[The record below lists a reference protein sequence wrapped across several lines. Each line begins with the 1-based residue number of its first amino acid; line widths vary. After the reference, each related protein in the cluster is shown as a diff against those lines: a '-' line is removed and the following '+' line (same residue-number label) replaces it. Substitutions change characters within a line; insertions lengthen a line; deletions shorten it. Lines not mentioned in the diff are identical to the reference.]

1 MMNSLYEF
9 DRVFLQS
16 SGRLIGVDEAGRG
29 SLAGPVVIAAVIL
42 DFTNNIEGIN
52 DSKKLKPDNREKLF
66 EQIIKSAISF
76 KIVEVDSN
84 YIDKYNIL
92 QATLKGM
99 FDAVTTIAQ
108 PSDCCLI
115 DGNKVPNGLFCYTKC
130 IIHGDALSAS
140 IAAASIL
147 AKVHRDRLMRTLDKY
162 FPLYGF
168 AKHKGYGTTQHIN
181 ALKLYGPCSIHRKT
195 FAPIAQMI
203 DQTAL

>member
-1 MMNSLYEF
+1 MNLLYEYDHF
-9 DRVFLQS
+9 FLQKS
-16 SGRLIGVDEAGRG
+16 ERLIGVDEAGRG

-42 DFTNNIEGIN
+42 DLKNPINEIN
-52 DSKKLKPDNREKLF
+52 DSKKLKPEKREKLF
-66 EQIIKSAISF
+66 DKIIQSAISY

-84 YIDKYNIL
+84 YIDKHNIL

-115 DGNKVPNGLFCYTKC
+115 DGNKVPNGLFCYSKS

-147 AKVHRDRLMRTLDKY
+147 AKVHRDQLMRTLDKF

-168 AKHKGYGTTQHIN
+168 AKHKGYGTAQHLN

-195 FAPIAQMI
+195 FSPIAKMI
-203 DQTAL
+203 DQRAL